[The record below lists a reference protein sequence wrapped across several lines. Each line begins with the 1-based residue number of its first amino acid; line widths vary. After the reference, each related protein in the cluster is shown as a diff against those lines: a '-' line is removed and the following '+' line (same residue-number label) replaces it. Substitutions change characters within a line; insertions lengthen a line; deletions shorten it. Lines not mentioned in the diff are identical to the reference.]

1 MDLSRREKYIAI
13 AALATVLILVLD
25 QYAVTPV
32 MDQLQEVAAEK
43 AALVAQLSEA
53 QSLFKRQRLHA
64 ARWRGMLESGMKRK
78 PEEAESAIF
87 HALREWSRQS
97 GLSGSAVKPG
107 KTDEQPDLV
116 RLSFQV
122 AAAGRMKTVAKFLWL
137 IETATVP
144 IRIEQLQLGARKDGE
159 DDLSLQLKLSSICL
173 PAPAIAKTSRK
184 E

>member
-1 MDLSRREKYIAI
+1 MDLSRRERNIAI
-13 AALATVLILVLD
+13 AALATVLILLLD
-25 QYAVTPV
+25 RYAVTPI
-32 MDQLQEVAAEK
+32 MAGLERGAAEK
-43 AALVAQLSEA
+43 AALTEELREA

-64 ARWRGMLESGMKRK
+64 ARWRKMLDSGLKRK

-87 HALREWSRQS
+87 HALRGWSKQS
-97 GLSGSAVKPG
+97 GLSLSAVKPG
-107 KTDEQPDLV
+107 KTDDQPDLV
-116 RLSFQV
+116 RISFQV
-122 AAAGRMKTVAKFLWL
+122 TAAGRMKAVAKFLWL
-137 IETATVP
+137 IETASVP